1 MSEEQMQNPFAEEI
15 GKLAEIQQK
24 ILTTIQADQ
33 GLFNM
38 GRQVMDNLNVTY
50 LLVSSLGGYM
60 LQRESLIDE
69 QVEQGNVR
77 TFPGGAADAPQE
89 PEA

>member
-1 MSEEQMQNPFAEEI
+1 MSNPFEAEI
-15 GKLAEIQQK
+15 TKLAEIQQK
-24 ILTTIQADQ
+24 ILTTIQSDQ

-38 GRQVMDNLNVTY
+38 GRQVMDNLNITY

-60 LQRESLIDE
+60 IQRDQMAEAEIE
-69 QVEQGNVR
+69 KGNVM
-77 TFPGGAADAPQE
+77 TFPGGQADAPQE

>member
-1 MSEEQMQNPFAEEI
+1 MEQHPFETEI
-15 GKLAEIQQK
+15 TKLAEIQAK
-24 ILTTIQADQ
+24 VLATIQGDQ

-38 GRQVMDNLNVTY
+38 GRQVMDNLNITY
-50 LLVSSLGGYM
+50 LLVSSLGSYM
-60 LQRESLIDE
+60 LQKE
-69 QVEQGNVR
+69 QMVDAEVEKGNVM